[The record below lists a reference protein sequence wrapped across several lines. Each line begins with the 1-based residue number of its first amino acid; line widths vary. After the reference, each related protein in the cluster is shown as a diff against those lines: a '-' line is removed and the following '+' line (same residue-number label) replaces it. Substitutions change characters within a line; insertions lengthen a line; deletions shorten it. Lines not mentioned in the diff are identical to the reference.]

1 MAWTEKILRV
11 NLTKGTCESE
21 PLNMDWAAKY
31 LGQRGLAT
39 KYLVEEIDPKVDP
52 LSPDNKLIFATGIAN
67 IYARDPMAMNAI
79 HQTVSELAPGRFVLG
94 LGVSHAPLVKDIRGH
109 EYQKPVPA
117 MRAYLDA
124 METSR
129 YVGPEPKNEAPI
141 VLAALRK
148 HMLRLG
154 GNRTQGVH
162 PYLVPPEHTRKAR
175 EILGQGP
182 WLCPEQMVLA
192 ETDAAAARELGRQ
205 NLAFYLTLPNYLNN
219 LRELGFSERD
229 FEDGG
234 SDKLIDGIIAWGD
247 IETIR
252 ERIQAHYDA
261 GADHVCIQ
269 ALRTDG
275 QRKPDLNL
283 LEKLAPGQ

>member
-1 MAWTEKILRV
+1 
-11 NLTKGTCESE
+11 
-21 PLNMDWAAKY
+21 
-31 LGQRGLAT
+31 
-39 KYLVEEIDPKVDP
+39 
-52 LSPDNKLIFATGIAN
+52 
-67 IYARDPMAMNAI
+67 
-79 HQTVSELAPGRFVLG
+79 
-94 LGVSHAPLVKDIRGH
+94 
-109 EYQKPVPA
+109 
-117 MRAYLDA
+117 
-124 METSR
+124 
-129 YVGPEPKNEAPI
+129 
-141 VLAALRK
+141 
-148 HMLRLG
+148 
-154 GNRTQGVH
+154 
-162 PYLVPPEHTRKAR
+162 
-175 EILGQGP
+175 
-182 WLCPEQMVLA
+182 MVLA

-205 NLAFYLTLPNYLNN
+205 NLAFYLKLPNYLNN

-283 LEKLAPGQ
+283 LEKLAPNK